1 MDLRASA
8 DIVENTNDPQRSSH
22 FQAKPNK
29 KTEFEL
35 YKNRSEIL
43 ITILI
48 LHFQTESAPNNEIW

>member
-8 DIVENTNDPQRSSH
+8 DPVNNKNDPQRSSH

-35 YKNRSEIL
+35 LKNVL
-43 ITILI
+43 K
-48 LHFQTESAPNNEIW
+48 F